1 MRSSAGPG
9 GQPPKVVIMP
19 PPIIKETAQA
29 QSWGFVGSAAK
40 SLDTARAFREVAE
53 KHKIPYVNLQDH
65 AIAEVGA
72 DGVHFPAACAESIA
86 RAVEVFVRIAL
97 RGE

>member
-1 MRSSAGPG
+1 MS
-9 GQPPKVVIMP
+9 PPK
-19 PPIIKETAQA
+19 IKETEQA
-29 QSWGFVGSAAK
+29 QSWGFVGSAVK
-40 SLDTARAFREVAE
+40 SLDTARAFRQVAN

-86 RAVEVFVRIAL
+86 KAVKVFVHIAL